1 MARNGAPERI
11 GRDFPR
17 PTFFAIAQSLRQT
30 WDHFSWDHFSRIG
43 GATFSAG
50 AGGSAG

>member
-1 MARNGAPERI
+1 LELWKG
-11 GRDFPR
+11 DY
-17 PTFFAIAQSLRQT
+17 L
-30 WDHFSWDHFSRIG
+30 SRIG

>member
-1 MARNGAPERI
+1 MAAQWCVRRAPQ
-11 GRDFPR
+11 
-17 PTFFAIAQSLRQT
+17 PTNFAIAQLELWK
-30 WDHFSWDHFSRIG
+30 WDYLSRIG

>member
-1 MARNGAPERI
+1 MMRQSAPQI
-11 GRDFPR
+11 SAAHD
-17 PTFFAIAQSLRQT
+17 FAIAQSGPRK
-30 WDHFSWDHFSRIG
+30 WDHFSRIG

>member
-1 MARNGAPERI
+1 MHQDAHRRFLAAHAFCDCTIER
-11 GRDFPR
+11 RK
-17 PTFFAIAQSLRQT
+17 
-30 WDHFSWDHFSRIG
+30 WDHFSRIG

>member
-1 MARNGAPERI
+1 VRQNAPQVSPAH
-11 GRDFPR
+11 D
-17 PTFFAIAQSLRQT
+17 FAIAQSKL
-30 WDHFSWDHFSRIG
+30 WKWDHFSRIG